1 MAGDDPINDNQGGAN
16 PSGQPIAV
24 VTGMQSEKFDTN
36 DPTSWFSRFEATL
49 RINRV
54 PPPDQFD
61 YLLASLHREA
71 RQPVAYALQTPPED
85 DTTSYQWLKALLVEA
100 HSKTAKEKLR
110 QLLAGERIGD
120 RKPSVFLSHLRDLG
134 PDTVDNDL
142 LKEFWWKEL
151 PSTMRTILSTM
162 SGADTQALAAAADA
176 IYSEIGTTQLCAI
189 GPAATSSTERPKSP
203 HRSDQQTQ
211 PTLSDMMKLIRDL
224 QKEINE
230 LKGERGRQRTRESGS
245 SRHRG
250 QSRPREQTPNR
261 PEGVCYFHHT
271 FGDRAR
277 NCRPPCTQAKN

>member
-1 MAGDDPINDNQGGAN
+1 MAGDDDNQGGAN

-120 RKPSVFLSHLRDLG
+120 RKPSIFLSHLRDLA

-151 PSTMRTILSTM
+151 PASMRTILSTM
-162 SGADTQALAAAADA
+162 SGADTQDTGDGSGRNPLRDGDD
-176 IYSEIGTTQLCAI
+176 STLCHPTGSHQQHRTTQVTAPKR
-189 GPAATSSTERPKSP
+189 PASPTYPER
-203 HRSDQQTQ
+203 HDEVDQ
-211 PTLSDMMKLIRDL
+211 
-224 QKEINE
+224 
-230 LKGERGRQRTRESGS
+230 
-245 SRHRG
+245 
-250 QSRPREQTPNR
+250 RPA
-261 PEGVCYFHHT
+261 EG
-271 FGDRAR
+271 D
-277 NCRPPCTQAKN
+277 Q

>member
-1 MAGDDPINDNQGGAN
+1 MAGDDPNNDQQGGAN
-16 PSGQPIAV
+16 PAGQPIAV
-24 VTGMQSEKFDTN
+24 VTGIQSEKFDTN

-120 RKPSVFLSHLRDLG
+120 RKPSVFLSHLRDLA

-151 PSTMRTILSTM
+151 PSSMRTILSTM
-162 SGADTQALAAAADA
+162 SGADTQALATAADA
-176 IYSEIGTTQLCAI
+176 IHSEIGTTQLCAI
-189 GPAATSSTERPKSP
+189 RPAAASSTERHKSP
-203 HRSDQQTQ
+203 HRSDKQAE
-211 PTLSDMMKLIRDL
+211 PTLGEALKMIRDI
-224 QKEINE
+224 QKQINE
-230 LKGERGRQRTRESGS
+230 LKEERGRRRTRDSSS

-250 QSRPREQTPNR
+250 QTRHREQTPNR
-261 PEGVCYFHHT
+261 PEGICYYHHI
-271 FGDRAR
+271 FGDKAR
-277 NCRPPCTQAKN
+277 NCRPPCTHAKN